1 MKAPKVP
8 KAPHRIFNLHE
19 VADYLHI
26 SRPEVEGLVRRNE
39 IPFEKRGEKLIFRR
53 NDVDAW
59 AAKRLVGAKDKLKE
73 TQEPNPAVA
82 RPHNLSKEHGIIPDL
97 LKKDFIRPAM
107 RSRNTMSLLKDM
119 VKLADETGMV
129 KNPAALLKSLRERE
143 QMCSTALAGGI
154 ALLHPRHHLPDMFT
168 DSFIVLGR
176 TTTALQFGSPD
187 GMQTDLFFLVCCQED
202 KIHLHVLARLC
213 VLCYQTSM
221 LLDLRDAET
230 GDQMFDI
237 LVQAEQEV
245 IKHL

>member
-1 MKAPKVP
+1 M

-26 SRPEVEGLVRRNE
+26 SRPEVEGLVRRNG

-53 NDVDAW
+53 NQIDAW
-59 AAKRLVGAKDKLKE
+59 AAKRLVGAKDKEK
-73 TQEPNPAVA
+73 A
-82 RPHNLSKEHGIIPDL
+82 RELMAQREAAKPHNLSKGHGIIPDL
-97 LKKDFIRPAM
+97 LKKECIRPALK
-107 RSRNTMSLLKDM
+107 SRTKVAILSDM
-119 VKLADETGMV
+119 VKLADSTGLV
-129 KNPAALLKSLRERE
+129 RDPEQLLKSLRERE

-154 ALLHPRHHLPDMFT
+154 ALLHPRHHLPQMFS

-176 TTTALQFGSPD
+176 TSRAIPFGSPD

-221 LLDLRDAET
+221 LLDLREAQT
-230 GDQMFDI
+230 GDQMYDI
-237 LVQAEQEV
+237 LIQAEQEV